1 MLPLLEIGARVR
13 VIGRDKLEAF
23 CSKHSDARKWIENW
37 LADTEAATWTVPQQI
52 KNRYPSA
59 SFLAENIVIFNV
71 KGNDYRLEVLI
82 AYKTSVVVVEWIG
95 THARY
100 DARSRKR

>member
-1 MLPLLEIGARVR
+1 MR

-23 CSKHSDARKWIENW
+23 CDKHTDARRWIENW
-37 LADTEAATWTVPQQI
+37 LADAELAAWNSPQQI

-59 SFLAENIVIFNV
+59 IFLAENRVIFNV

-82 AYKTSVVVVEWIG
+82 AYRTSVAIVEWIG

-100 DARSRKR
+100 DTRNKKR

>member
-1 MLPLLEIGARVR
+1 MR

-52 KNRYPSA
+52 KSRYPSA
-59 SFLAENIVIFNV
+59 SFLAENVVIFNV
-71 KGNDYRLEVLI
+71 KGNEYRLEVLI
-82 AYKTSVVVVEWIG
+82 AYKTSVVVVQWIG

-100 DARSRKR
+100 DARNRKR